1 LRAKK
6 AIVEFVNIKREFYR
20 VYYYTE
26 GGSKITCNIFYN
38 QSDESIEL
46 DIEEIRK
53 YKENVRY
60 LKKVIFV
67 EINKL

>member
-1 LRAKK
+1 LRNKK

-46 DIEEIRK
+46 DIEEIRNDK
-53 YKENVRY
+53 
-60 LKKVIFV
+60 LKTLGI
-67 EINKL
+67 

>member
-1 LRAKK
+1 LRNKK

-26 GGSKITCNIFYN
+26 GGKITCNIFYN

-46 DIEEIRK
+46 DIEEIRNDK
-53 YKENVRY
+53 LKT
-60 LKKVIFV
+60 LGIKKVV
-67 EINKL
+67 SL